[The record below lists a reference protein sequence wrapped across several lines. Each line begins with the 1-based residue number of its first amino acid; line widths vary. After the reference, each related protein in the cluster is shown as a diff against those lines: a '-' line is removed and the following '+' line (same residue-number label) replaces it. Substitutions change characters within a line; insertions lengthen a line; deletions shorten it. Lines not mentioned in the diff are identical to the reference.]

1 MFIYFCFLIVMGAVI
16 YLTDLLLVNILGRLL
31 YFREADKFPRQLK
44 QKTKDFYYQT
54 LTNSCYFRYLLFLE
68 FL

>member
-1 MFIYFCFLIVMGAVI
+1 MFIYLCFLIVMGAMI
-16 YLTDLLLVNILGRLL
+16 YLTSLLLANILGRLL
-31 YFREADKFPRQLK
+31 YFREADKFPRLLK
-44 QKTKDFYYQT
+44 QKTKGFYDQT